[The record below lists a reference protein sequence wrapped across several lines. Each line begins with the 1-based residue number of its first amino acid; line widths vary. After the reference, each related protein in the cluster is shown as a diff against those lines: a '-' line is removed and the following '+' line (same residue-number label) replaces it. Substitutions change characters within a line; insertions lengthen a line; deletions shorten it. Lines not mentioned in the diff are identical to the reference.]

1 MASVGKPFVPDR
13 SRRSRSFPSFHLSV
27 VALLLAGCVLSGAA
41 FQGQPRQILI
51 LISFDAWR
59 WDYID
64 RADVPHMKALAKRG
78 VRSQGLIPSFPSKTF
93 PNHYTLV
100 TGLYPDHHGII
111 SNNIWDDV
119 IGQRFTM
126 SADTAKDPRW
136 WGGEPLWVTAIRQR
150 RLASSMFWPGSEVE
164 IGGIRPTAW
173 KPFDDNFDPKD
184 RVAQVLE
191 WLSLPEARRPS
202 FITLYFSDVD
212 DAGHTYGP
220 DAWETLEAAERIDE
234 RLGDLVAGIERL
246 GLTNRTTIIATADHG
261 MSQQAVNRKIF
272 IDDYVDPATVDVIDW
287 SPVLQI
293 RPRSGSVDDLY
304 RSLHGKHPALD
315 VYKKGELPAEL
326 HYGTHP
332 RVTPIVG
339 IARDGWAITTR
350 SRFEARKGE
359 RNQWG
364 GEHGYPPAT
373 RSMHALFVVAGPTIR
388 SGVVVPPFENIH
400 VYEFMCQVL
409 GLKPAKND
417 GDPGRTKSWTR

>member
-1 MASVGKPFVPDR
+1 MAHLRRVLAALVLLVAACALQGLASQSAPKP
-13 SRRSRSFPSFHLSV
+13 
-27 VALLLAGCVLSGAA
+27 
-41 FQGQPRQILI
+41 ILI

-111 SNNIWDDV
+111 SNNIWDPI

-126 SADTAKDPRW
+126 SAATAKDPRW
-136 WGGEPLWVTAIRQR
+136 WGGEPVWVTAIRQGR
-150 RLASSMFWPGSEVE
+150 RASSMFWPGSEVE

-191 WLSLPEARRPS
+191 WLALPEAQRPS
-202 FITLYFSDVD
+202 FVTLYFSDVD

-220 DAWETLEAAERIDE
+220 DAWETLDAAEKIDE

-246 GLTNRTTIIATADHG
+246 KLTARTTIIATADHG

-272 IDDYVDPATVDVIDW
+272 IDDYIDPATVDVIDW
-287 SPVLQI
+287 SPILQI

-304 RSLHGKHPALD
+304 RALRGKHAALD
-315 VYKKGELPAEL
+315 VYKKEELPAEL

-350 SRFEARKGE
+350 ARFEARKGD
-359 RNQWG
+359 RSQSG

-373 RSMHALFVVAGPTIR
+373 RSMHALFVVSGPTIR
-388 SGVVVPPFENIH
+388 SGLVVPPFENIH
-400 VYEFMCQVL
+400 VYEFMCRIL
-409 GLKPAKND
+409 GLTPAKND
-417 GDPGRTKSWTR
+417 GDAGRTRSWSR